1 MYKTVARIKFPIQ
14 DKMHVSIH
22 QHKCEEHYIVAD
34 HDRKNPVH
42 PVQELIIIVKNY
54 IYRIS
59 RSIEMPAVFNGNTL
73 ALCDGQS
80 KTQIGRDFRLN
91 YV

>member
-1 MYKTVARIKFPIQ
+1 MNKPVTGIKIAVQEKVYVSVHQ
-14 DKMHVSIH
+14 DKC
-22 QHKCEEHYIVAD
+22 QNQDIVAGN
-34 HDRKNPVH
+34 DRKNPVH

-59 RSIEMPAVFNGNTL
+59 RSIEMPAVFYGNTL